1 MLTKSRLLGL
11 AFAAADTLLELTAD
25 GQVSLA
31 IGAGPCPASPTADHW
46 IGLPLASLV
55 GKAGQKPVAD
65 AIAAIQPNVRLTPL
79 DVLIV
84 CDPERVRR
92 ARVRLFQ
99 LPELAPLICCAI
111 AYDGA
116 PFNLAVPIAPP
127 MLDPGRL
134 LSRVRDDLCRA
145 VPGPELAVSF
155 VDVAGLNTPGEA
167 HLRAAARIEAVLQ
180 AASIDGASAA
190 RLAPERFAVVRA
202 PGDDEDLAADI
213 HEAGAAE
220 GLALP
225 VQTSQV
231 TLSPE
236 TPTGATIRALR
247 FALEA
252 CIRDGG
258 LESAGTAFSDNLSRT
273 MKEADR
279 FRAIVRDRDFALD
292 YQPVVDLA
300 TGVTHHFEALARFGT
315 RPPAASI
322 HLAEELGLI
331 EGFDLAVAEKV
342 LRQLRQPGFGLTR
355 VAVNVS
361 GASLGAD
368 TWVDGLLR
376 MTATVP
382 DIRRRLLVEVTETA
396 AVADIEA
403 ATRRLKVLRDAGI
416 KVCLDDFGVGAAS
429 LDYLHRLPADTV
441 KIDGRFV
448 REVATDSR
456 SQALIGHLVGLCT
469 ELKLDVIAEM
479 IEHPEQSEAVRK
491 LGVGFGQGWLFGRP
505 APEPVAAGPSKD
517 IPARRRGEVAAWG

>member
-1 MLTKSRLLGL
+1 
-11 AFAAADTLLELTAD
+11 
-25 GQVSLA
+25 
-31 IGAGPCPASPTADHW
+31 
-46 IGLPLASLV
+46 
-55 GKAGQKPVAD
+55 
-65 AIAAIQPNVRLTPL
+65 
-79 DVLIV
+79 
-84 CDPERVRR
+84 
-92 ARVRLFQ
+92 
-99 LPELAPLICCAI
+99 
-111 AYDGA
+111 
-116 PFNLAVPIAPP
+116 
-127 MLDPGRL
+127 
-134 LSRVRDDLCRA
+134 
-145 VPGPELAVSF
+145 
-155 VDVAGLNTPGEA
+155 
-167 HLRAAARIEAVLQ
+167 
-180 AASIDGASAA
+180 
-190 RLAPERFAVVRA
+190 
-202 PGDDEDLAADI
+202 
-213 HEAGAAE
+213 
-220 GLALP
+220 
-225 VQTSQV
+225 
-231 TLSPE
+231 
-236 TPTGATIRALR
+236 
-247 FALEA
+247 
-252 CIRDGG
+252 
-258 LESAGTAFSDNLSRT
+258 
-273 MKEADR
+273 
-279 FRAIVRDRDFALD
+279 
-292 YQPVVDLA
+292 
-300 TGVTHHFEALARFGT
+300 
-315 RPPAASI
+315 
-322 HLAEELGLI
+322 
-331 EGFDLAVAEKV
+331 VAEKV